1 VLAEAL
7 DIVMMLGDRRRVGVR
22 LVKTERKKLYCNI
35 AAFNLQ
41 GATGL
46 GLSIAGG
53 TDNPHVVDDY
63 SIFIT
68 KILDGGAAA
77 IDGRLRYYSC
87 CYNIVLFVLCVPR
100 VGLRF
105 IIGLIIT
112 IGSAIIIVRYV
123 RTERILFRKRTCVF

>member
-1 VLAEAL
+1 MLRKYDANVLYNRWNYCA
-7 DIVMMLGDRRRVGVR
+7 R
-22 LVKTERKKLYCNI
+22 LAQHKTLYCDV
-35 AAFNLQ
+35 AVFNVMIQ

-77 IDGRLRYYSC
+77 IDGRLRYFSW
-87 CYNIVLFVLCVPR
+87 R
-100 VGLRF
+100 
-105 IIGLIIT
+105 
-112 IGSAIIIVRYV
+112 
-123 RTERILFRKRTCVF
+123 

>member
-1 VLAEAL
+1 
-7 DIVMMLGDRRRVGVR
+7 M
-22 LVKTERKKLYCNI
+22 T
-35 AAFNLQ
+35 Q

-77 IDGRLRYYSC
+77 IDGRLRYYYSRC
-87 CYNIVLFVLCVPR
+87 RSFWSLIFFPLSALLF
-100 VGLRF
+100 F
-105 IIGLIIT
+105 
-112 IGSAIIIVRYV
+112 
-123 RTERILFRKRTCVF
+123 LFGRRPCHL

>member
-1 VLAEAL
+1 MLDLHLAK
-7 DIVMMLGDRRRVGVR
+7 VQHRMP
-22 LVKTERKKLYCNI
+22 YCDVV
-35 AAFNLQ
+35 Q

-77 IDGRLRYYSC
+77 IDGRLRYCSWPYDILLPLGCFSS
-87 CYNIVLFVLCVPR
+87 LLTTVP
-100 VGLRF
+100 
-105 IIGLIIT
+105 IT
-112 IGSAIIIVRYV
+112 
-123 RTERILFRKRTCVF
+123 VFAFNGHIDNVFTVFQ

>member
-1 VLAEAL
+1 VAYYFVCVCE
-7 DIVMMLGDRRRVGVR
+7 M
-22 LVKTERKKLYCNI
+22 
-35 AAFNLQ
+35 Q

-77 IDGRLRYYSC
+77 IDGRLR
-87 CYNIVLFVLCVPR
+87 
-100 VGLRF
+100 
-105 IIGLIIT
+105 
-112 IGSAIIIVRYV
+112 
-123 RTERILFRKRTCVF
+123 

>member
-1 VLAEAL
+1 
-7 DIVMMLGDRRRVGVR
+7 MLPEDPGITMLLGVR
-22 LVKTERKKLYCNI
+22 LMKAQHKRLYCNI
-35 AAFNLQ
+35 ATLNLQ

-77 IDGRLRYYSC
+77 IDGRLRYCS
-87 CYNIVLFVLCVPR
+87 
-100 VGLRF
+100 
-105 IIGLIIT
+105 
-112 IGSAIIIVRYV
+112 
-123 RTERILFRKRTCVF
+123 

>member
-1 VLAEAL
+1 
-7 DIVMMLGDRRRVGVR
+7 M
-22 LVKTERKKLYCNI
+22 T
-35 AAFNLQ
+35 Q

-77 IDGRLRYYSC
+77 IDGRLRYYCSRC
-87 CYNIVLFVLCVPR
+87 RSFWPL
-100 VGLRF
+100 
-105 IIGLIIT
+105 
-112 IGSAIIIVRYV
+112 
-123 RTERILFRKRTCVF
+123 ILFRRLRCFPSHSADDHAIYSFSV

>member
-1 VLAEAL
+1 MSAMAC
-7 DIVMMLGDRRRVGVR
+7 M
-22 LVKTERKKLYCNI
+22 
-35 AAFNLQ
+35 Q

-77 IDGRLRYYSC
+77 IDGRLRYLLLLKLVAIKTLFSPTLRCALRCVASDSKRWKHYLSYYSDFQC
-87 CYNIVLFVLCVPR
+87 C
-100 VGLRF
+100 
-105 IIGLIIT
+105 
-112 IGSAIIIVRYV
+112 A
-123 RTERILFRKRTCVF
+123 E